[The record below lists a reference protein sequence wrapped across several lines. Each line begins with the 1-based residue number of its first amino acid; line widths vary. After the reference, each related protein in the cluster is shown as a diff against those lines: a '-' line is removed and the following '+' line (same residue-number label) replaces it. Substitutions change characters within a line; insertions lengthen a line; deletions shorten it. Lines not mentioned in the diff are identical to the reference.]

1 MDLRRTVIVQLRCKP
16 LHCNNVLGSG
26 RYRTSR
32 RLQLRPDEEPGRPSL
47 AVVGLRRRC
56 LVELDRDS
64 CVGTEVGP
72 RPHLRRLR
80 PCIGSGRGP
89 SSLGH
94 SAQHAPL
101 VVVLYRG
108 LRVQSNYSPSTVM
121 AWRPWP
127 AGYRS
132 LFSANHP
139 FHNRSSNQ
147 VRTAITTRMSTSDA
161 RNCADG
167 RACRS
172 RRRRTVIPPY
182 LLIKERS
189 ATYSFIDFELVLTQ
203 THNLGRRRAKTFH
216 WRCCAIFSDGTSKK
230 SHFGGSKHDPIQA
243 A

>member
-1 MDLRRTVIVQLRCKP
+1 MLVPYWYRLCLRICDDSSCNMTCQQGDRSVRCKPIPCVLRRCPAMDLRRTVIVQLRCKP
-16 LHCNNVLGSG
+16 LHCNSVLGSG

-72 RPHLRRLR
+72 RPHLRGLR

-108 LRVQSNYSPSTVM
+108 LRVPSNYSPSTVM

-161 RNCADG
+161 RNCDD
-167 RACRS
+167 RRVCRS

-182 LLIKERS
+182 LLIKDHWQS
-189 ATYSFIDFELVLTQ
+189 APQHTVS
-203 THNLGRRRAKTFH
+203 
-216 WRCCAIFSDGTSKK
+216 
-230 SHFGGSKHDPIQA
+230 
-243 A
+243 